1 MVLAFR
7 LPGDLAVDLPDDLS
21 EELAGAI
28 RVAVRRVFDHIA
40 GAWRVAVQRYS
51 ERGRWRIELR
61 GVTGRHVW
69 TLLAP
74 PEMLPHLVAHKL
86 ETFIWTSSALQYA
99 RVVSARS
106 GSPDL
111 TSPRDSD
118 SLPTR

>member
-7 LPGDLAVDLPDDLS
+7 LPGDLSVDVPVDLP
-21 EELAGAI
+21 EELAAAI

-40 GAWRVAVQRYS
+40 GAWKVAVQRCN

-69 TLLAP
+69 TILARPELLP
-74 PEMLPHLVAHKL
+74 QLVAAKL

-99 RVVSARS
+99 RVTTRSAT
-106 GSPDL
+106 PDL
-111 TSPRDSD
+111 S
-118 SLPTR
+118 